1 MCVRRVNFVNLWML
15 YTFTSWFTEATV
27 EGIPAEYITFI
38 LFIHRALHTYLP
50 SIRSLAQPGQQAYE
64 CARSYFIGNRGHDLN
79 GSMSENKGEQLHHW
93 RDIVFSW
100 NMFFVKSLKFE

>member
-1 MCVRRVNFVNLWML
+1 MCVRRVNFVNLWTL

-38 LFIHRALHTYLP
+38 LFIHYAVHTYLP
-50 SIRSLAQPGQQAYE
+50 AIRSLSAAKPGQQAYE

-79 GSMSENKGEQLHHW
+79 GGTLENKGEH
-93 RDIVFSW
+93 RV
-100 NMFFVKSLKFE
+100 